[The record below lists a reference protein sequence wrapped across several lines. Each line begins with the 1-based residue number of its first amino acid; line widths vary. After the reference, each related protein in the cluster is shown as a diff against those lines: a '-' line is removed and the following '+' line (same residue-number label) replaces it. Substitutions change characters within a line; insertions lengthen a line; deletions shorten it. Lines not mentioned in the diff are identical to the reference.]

1 MKGDSAVKI
10 TYIGHATLLIE
21 MGDVRHDG
29 EAGDHPPPRNAT
41 DAVPSGAGDSTPV
54 VADGF
59 RPGCVPSRL
68 EWIASGNARHSEQTT
83 CRRGVLQIGGMV

>member
-1 MKGDSAVKI
+1 
-10 TYIGHATLLIE
+10 
-21 MGDVRHDG
+21 
-29 EAGDHPPPRNAT
+29 
-41 DAVPSGAGDSTPV
+41 VPSGAGDSTPV

-68 EWIASGNARHSEQTT
+68 EWIASGNAHHSEQTT